1 MRAPQHKLAFCA
13 FQMLFIA
20 LMSVL
25 LFFIDGLGIGTR
37 GPHNP
42 FDDLPDADPLAVF
55 QDEEPGIPFGG
66 LLARTDACLGVEGR
80 PQSASGQTTIL
91 TGVNAPAMVGYH
103 KQGFPNQALL
113 DIIREHSLF
122 VQLKRAGV
130 NPITFANTYTKRF
143 FESRPRWISATTAA
157 VEAAGLRFNQVED
170 LRAGKAVF
178 HDFTNE
184 LLVERGEKVDLRSP
198 EEAGEVLAGI
208 VAANQFTLYEYFIT
222 DKIGHAQ
229 DRDAARRV
237 LPMLARFIRALL
249 GKLDLESSTVILT
262 SDHGNIE
269 DLSVRNHTLNPV
281 PTIVWGR
288 QREHIAP
295 RIRSLTDITPAIV
308 DVLTKGTETNGEL
321 DNIGRAFAQ
330 N

>member
-1 MRAPQHKLAFCA
+1 
-13 FQMLFIA
+13 MLFIA

-42 FDDLPDADPLAVF
+42 FDDLPDADPLAIF

-66 LLARTDACLGVEGR
+66 VLAPTDACLGVEGR

-91 TGVNAPAMVGYH
+91 TGINAPATVGYH

-130 NPITFANTYTKRF
+130 NPIIFANTYTKRF

-170 LRAGKAVF
+170 LRAGAAVF
-178 HDFTNE
+178 HDFTNAM
-184 LLVERGEKVDLRSP
+184 LIARGEQVDLRTP
-198 EEAGEVLAGI
+198 EEAGEVLANI
-208 VAANQFTLYEYFIT
+208 VGANRFTLYEHFIT

-249 GKLDLESSTVILT
+249 GKLDLEHSTVILT

-295 RIRSLTDITPAIV
+295 RIRSLADITPAIV
-308 DVLTKGTETNGEL
+308 DVLTKGTEAEWRT
-321 DNIGRAFAQ
+321 R
-330 N
+330 